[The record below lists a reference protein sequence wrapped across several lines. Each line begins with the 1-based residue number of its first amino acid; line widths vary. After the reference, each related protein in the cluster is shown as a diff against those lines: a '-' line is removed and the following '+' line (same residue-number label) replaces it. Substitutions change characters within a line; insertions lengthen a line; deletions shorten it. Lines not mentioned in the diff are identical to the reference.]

1 MNRAPAVSSPV
12 VEETEVPVLA
22 VGVRAV
28 SLSVMGV
35 IKVSL
40 SAIWTVSDGEWGVAA
55 SGAVMVGKTGVG
67 TGSGASSVSAAEAG
81 VGSDAAASGAEPF
94 SFCGWV

>member
-55 SGAVMVGKTGVG
+55 SGAALGKTGVG

-81 VGSDAAASGAEPF
+81 VGSDAAPSGAEPF